1 MSNEKNFDRGR
12 LLRLLT
18 LIVFVTAVSLFVLA
32 ARLDVGGELFQVGV
46 VAIGA
51 VAVVTAITG
60 FLIAV
65 ESAFEEPA
73 DDPRKTD

>member
-1 MSNEKNFDRGR
+1 MSTDSGFDRGR
-12 LLRLLT
+12 LARILT

-32 ARLDVGGELFQVGV
+32 TRLDVGGTQFQVGV

-65 ESAFEEPA
+65 ESAFEEP
-73 DDPRKTD
+73 TDGG

>member
-1 MSNEKNFDRGR
+1 MSTDGGFDRSR
-12 LLRLLT
+12 LARILT

-32 ARLDVGGELFQVGV
+32 SRLDAGDQQFQVGV

-51 VAVVTAITG
+51 VAVVTAIIG

-65 ESAFEEPA
+65 ESAFEEPG
-73 DDPRKTD
+73 DSTR